1 MNAPFQLFDALPAH
15 IEDALRA
22 SIERFGVLVPV
33 VKDQHGNVLD
43 GHHRARIADQLGV
56 PYRVDVVQVADE
68 DEAREIARTL
78 NADRRQLTEE
88 QRRAVAVELRKQ
100 GYSYPAIA
108 GALGVS
114 TMTAY
119 RDVRRAEKEGTLSP
133 DKVPGLSKGIDG
145 NLRPAR
151 RPTVVAAK
159 DEREAERAQ
168 QALALI
174 GDDTPA
180 APVLEVRDVERAARQ
195 KEREERT
202 AALTQRAREIDDDS
216 PVQVRQMDCM
226 DLIASLDDGS
236 VSLLL
241 TDPPYNVT
249 DHEWDT
255 WPSDEEY
262 WRFTREWLGA
272 LRPKMADEFTAFVF
286 CDADA
291 SPQMYQALV
300 DTGWPVLRQAIWHR
314 PNLAKKRSGSM
325 TFLSSYEPF
334 WHAGTRGLFLPDEWG
349 EERFDVQRFVVPQS
363 THTTDPSYHPT
374 QKPLGL
380 FRRLVSIG
388 SLPGELVVD
397 PFVGAGTTAV
407 ACQMEGRRCLAGD
420 QSAEY
425 VQITLGRLAQA
436 REAA

>member
-33 VKDQHGNVLD
+33 VKDQHGNIID
-43 GHHRARIADQLGV
+43 GHHRSRIADQLGV

-78 NADRRQLTEE
+78 NSDRRHLSDE
-88 QRRAVAVELRKQ
+88 QRRQVVAHLRSLGHSLRAIGAAVGVDKKQ
-100 GYSYPAIA
+100 
-108 GALGVS
+108 VQ
-114 TMTAY
+114 
-119 RDVRRAEKEGTLSP
+119 RDLEKIGDTVPNPERVIRQGGGTY
-133 DKVPGLSKGIDG
+133 
-145 NLRPAR
+145 PAR

-236 VSLLL
+236 VTLLL

-249 DHEWDT
+249 DNEWDT

-262 WRFTREWLGA
+262 WRFTREWLA
-272 LRPKMADEFTAFVF
+272 AMRPKMADEFTAFVF